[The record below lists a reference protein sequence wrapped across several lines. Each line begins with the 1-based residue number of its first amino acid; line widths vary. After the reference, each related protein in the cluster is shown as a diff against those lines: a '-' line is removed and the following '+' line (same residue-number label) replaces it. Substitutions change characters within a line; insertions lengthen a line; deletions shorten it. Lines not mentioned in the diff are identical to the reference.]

1 MKKGALLCG
10 IILTAFTL
18 SSCAENTNSHANNIG
33 DSSGSLN
40 TSSQSNTS
48 GTSSQSNTSSTSST
62 SSQPNPFLNPNQQI
76 QDGDMAD
83 ISELYK
89 NKDKYTDE
97 LHSQN
102 YGNLNIGK
110 DIEIKFPKEIGE
122 YKIKDRDDLNSFSD
136 VLLDKYVPK
145 DSFDEANLTFGSEE
159 KYGAQFGYDYVD
171 KETGTTVS
179 IGNCGFINTV
189 NEKLD
194 FENYSDKKE
203 RVYVGQKYED
213 RTVKLSDREAKISE
227 LLETAEKELAE
238 YAALVKSEMS
248 FSPVWC
254 EICTDNKSG
263 EQICDFEFGEDYK
276 DVPLMR
282 GINGSYSSFGGAN
295 ENHTLFDTAGVHVF
309 FSSSKHTDGFV
320 VQSDFVS
327 VKEIEKYS
335 EILTPAAAA
344 RIASA
349 KLSGY
354 RRYNVVDVQLTY
366 IPVADADIREQGYEY
381 TLTPYWRF
389 SAPDTESYDGEE
401 HLIEHAV
408 FINCITGEL
417 ETIFG

>member
-10 IILTAFTL
+10 IILTAFVL
-18 SSCAENTNSHANNIG
+18 SSCAENTNSHTNNIG
-33 DSSGSLN
+33 DSSSPLN
-40 TSSQSNTS
+40 TSNTSSTLSTSSQSN
-48 GTSSQSNTSSTSST
+48 T

-110 DIEIKFPKEIGE
+110 DIEIKFPKELGE

-145 DSFDEANLTFGSEE
+145 DSFDKANLTFGSEE

-171 KETGTTVS
+171 EKTGTTVL
-179 IGNCGFINTV
+179 IGNCGFINTK

-194 FENYSDKKE
+194 FENYSDKEE

-213 RTVKLSDREAKISE
+213 RTVKLSDGEAKISE

-254 EICTDNKSG
+254 EIYTDNKSG
-263 EQICDFEFGEDYK
+263 EQVCDFEFCEDYK

-282 GINGSYSSFGGAN
+282 CISGSYSSFGGASSFGDN
-295 ENHTLFDTAGVHVF
+295 TLFDAAGADVF

-320 VQSDFVS
+320 VQNDFVS
-327 VKEIEKYS
+327 VKKIKKHS

-366 IPVADADIREQGYEY
+366 IPIADADIREQGYEY